1 MASGS
6 LAETLSDEVVR
17 ECLTLKGLFHLL
29 AAYMNWPLSRL
40 NSFLPIEC
48 SGRQFTSASDYCAR
62 LARLLDLPQIQ
73 ISSENDFVI
82 ASNLAAFCCGKT
94 PRIGS
99 ESDPVVG
106 NARRVCF
113 SEG

>member
-1 MASGS
+1 
-6 LAETLSDEVVR
+6 
-17 ECLTLKGLFHLL
+17 
-29 AAYMNWPLSRL
+29 MNWPTVTTEFVSAYP
-40 NSFLPIEC
+40 NAVAVNLPLPRTI
-48 SGRQFTSASDYCAR
+48 AAR